1 MATIKSA
8 LQTVVGAV
16 NAANDETS
24 VADNATAIMTLD
36 MNFKLLV
43 KHFGAIK
50 AQLQWSVGRESQ
62 AKLHG
67 CYEYYMYLRILELLV
82 S

>member
-1 MATIKSA
+1 M
-8 LQTVVGAV
+8 GAI
-16 NAANDETS
+16 NAANDEVS

-50 AQLQWSVGRESQ
+50 AQL
-62 AKLHG
+62 
-67 CYEYYMYLRILELLV
+67 
-82 S
+82 